1 MAKKVKM
8 PKGYE
13 KVEKAYDKAEEKAE
27 KKHESFHDKEMIKA
41 IKGTRAK
48 GKKKKGCK

>member
-13 KVEKAYDKAEEKAE
+13 KTEKAYDKKEEKIE
-27 KKHESFHDKEMIKA
+27 KTHEKFHDKAMVKA
-41 IKGTRAK
+41 IK
-48 GKKKKGCK
+48 GKKKKHTSVKGCK